1 MSVDPASPRQP
12 FGSWPSPLSVDLAV
26 ASARSLREPHFDG
39 SRLTWIEGRP
49 EERGRSVVMSLDQ
62 ENRPVD
68 VTPAGFDARTRVH
81 EYGGGAYTVSTGL
94 VVFSNFA
101 DGHLYRNTIGDQPD
115 QLTHEAG
122 LRYAD
127 LLIDAARSRVL
138 CVVEDHR
145 FSATEPRNL
154 VGAVSLA
161 DGSLTELTGG
171 ADFFSTPR
179 LNAAGDRLAWLQWN
193 RPNMPW
199 DGTELWVGHLARD
212 GSVGTAHQ
220 IAGSLTESIVQ
231 PTWAPDGSL
240 IFASDR
246 TGWWNLYRWRESDE
260 MAVALA
266 PMDAEFAG
274 PAWQFGLSSF
284 QPLKDGRIAAV
295 ARSKGRD
302 RLYLLSDDAEPVMV
316 PLRWT
321 ELDYLVAS
329 GTVVAAVVGSA
340 TEPSAVAI
348 WDMDAPDPVVVRSGG
363 ERPIDADWI
372 SIPQPV
378 EFPTTNGETAHALL
392 YEPVNPTV
400 SGPDGERPPLVLIS
414 HGGPTSN
421 AVSRFNATIQFFTTR
436 GFAVVDVDYGGST
449 GYGREYRNRLRGNWG
464 IVDLEDCVNAARWLA
479 WRGTVDGSRMAIRG
493 GSAGGYTTLC
503 ALTFTDVFS
512 AGASYFG
519 VGDLEALAR
528 DTHKF
533 ESRYLDLM
541 VAPYPDGVQVY
552 RDRSPIHFVDRIKVP
567 VLVLQG
573 ADDKVVPQAQ
583 ADLLVAALRRN
594 RVPCAYLLFQGEG
607 HGFRQA
613 DNIRRSLEA
622 ELSFY
627 GQVFGFIPADDLP
640 PLNVERLAARR

>member
-1 MSVDPASPRQP
+1 MSTDPRVPRQP

-26 ASARSLREPHFDG
+26 ASARGLREPRFDG

-49 EERGRSVVMSLDQ
+49 EEGGRSVVMTLNP
-62 ENRPVD
+62 ENQPMD

-81 EYGGGAYTVSTGL
+81 EYGGGAYAVSMGL

-101 DGHLYRNTIGDQPD
+101 DGRLYRHAIGDQPD
-115 QLTHEAG
+115 ALTHEADM
-122 LRYAD
+122 RYAD
-127 LLIDAARSRVL
+127 LVIDRARGRVL

-154 VGAVSLA
+154 IGSVSLT
-161 DGSLTELTGG
+161 DGTLTELASG
-171 ADFFSTPR
+171 ADFFSSPR
-179 LNAAGDRLAWLQWN
+179 VNAAGDRLAWLQWN

-199 DGTELWVGHLARD
+199 DGTDLWVGHLSPS
-212 GSVGTAHQ
+212 GSVESARHV
-220 IAGSLTESIVQ
+220 AGSLTESIVQ

-246 TGWWNLYRWRESDE
+246 SGWWNLYRWREHDTSR
-260 MAVALA
+260 A
-266 PMDAEFAG
+266 PLTAMEAEFAG

-284 QPLKDGRIAAV
+284 QPLKDGRVAAI
-295 ARSKGRD
+295 ARSNGRD
-302 RLYLLSDDAEPVMV
+302 RLYLLRDGAEPVAV
-316 PLRWT
+316 PLRWA
-321 ELDYLVAS
+321 ELDDLVAS

-348 WDMDAPDPVVVRSGG
+348 WDVDAPDPVVVRSGG
-363 ERPIDADWI
+363 ERPIAADWI
-372 SIPQPV
+372 SIPQHV
-378 EFPTTNGETAHALL
+378 EFPTTGGKTAHALL

-400 SGPDGERPPLVLIS
+400 SGPEGERPPLVLIS
-414 HGGPTSN
+414 HGGPTSH
-421 AVSRFNATIQFFTTR
+421 AVGRFNATIQFFTTR

-449 GYGREYRNRLRGNWG
+449 GYGREYRDRLLGQWG
-464 IVDLEDCVNAARWLA
+464 VVDLEDCVNAARWLA
-479 WRGTVDGSRMAIRG
+479 WRGTVDGRRMAIRG

-503 ALTFTDVFS
+503 ALTFTQVFS
-512 AGASYFG
+512 AGTSYFG

-533 ESRYLDLM
+533 ESRYLDLL
-541 VAPYPDGVQVY
+541 VAPYPDEVSVY
-552 RDRSPIHFVDRIKVP
+552 RERSPIHFVDRIKVP

-573 ADDKVVPQAQ
+573 ADDRVVPQAQ

-613 DNIRRSLEA
+613 EHIRRALEA

-627 GQVFGFIPADDLP
+627 GQVFGFTPADDLP
-640 PLNVERLAARR
+640 PLNVERLAARA

>member
-1 MSVDPASPRQP
+1 MSTNPPLTRQP
-12 FGSWPSPLSVDLAV
+12 FGSWPSPLSIDLAV
-26 ASARSLREPHFDG
+26 ASARGLREPRFDG

-49 EERGRSVVMSLDQ
+49 EEGGRSVVMTLNP
-62 ENRPVD
+62 ENHPVD

-81 EYGGGAYTVSTGL
+81 EYGGGAYAVSLGL

-101 DGHLYRNTIGDQPD
+101 DGHLYRHTIGDQPD
-115 QLTHEAG
+115 ALTHEPDM
-122 LRYAD
+122 RYAD
-127 LLIDAARSRVL
+127 LVIDRGRARVV

-154 VGAVSLA
+154 IGSVSLA
-161 DGSLTELTGG
+161 DGTLTELASG
-171 ADFFSTPR
+171 ADFFSAPR
-179 LNAAGDRLAWLQWN
+179 PNAAGDRLAWLQWN

-199 DGTELWVGHLARD
+199 DGTDLWVGHLSPD
-212 GSVGTAHQ
+212 GSVESARHV
-220 IAGSLTESIVQ
+220 AGNLTESIVQ

-240 IFASDR
+240 VFASDR
-246 TGWWNLYRWRESDE
+246 SGWWNLYRWREQDA
-260 MAVALA
+260 AVVPLTA
-266 PMDAEFAG
+266 MEAEFAG
-274 PAWQFGLSSF
+274 PAWQFGLSRF
-284 QPLKDGRIAAV
+284 QPLKDGRVAAI
-295 ARSKGRD
+295 ARSNGRD
-302 RLYLLSDDAEPVMV
+302 RLYLLRDGAEPLAV
-316 PLRWT
+316 PLRWA
-321 ELDYLVAS
+321 ELDDLVAS

-348 WDMDAPDPVVVRSGG
+348 WDVDEPDPVVVRSAA
-363 ERPIDADWI
+363 ERPIEADWI
-372 SIPQPV
+372 SIPQHV
-378 EFPTTNGETAHALL
+378 EFPTMGGQTAHALL

-400 SGPDGERPPLVLIS
+400 SGPEGERPPLVLIS

-421 AVSRFNATIQFFTTR
+421 AVGRFNATIQFFTTR

-449 GYGREYRNRLRGNWG
+449 GYGREYRNRLLGKWG
-464 IVDLEDCVNAARWLA
+464 VVDLEDCVNAARWLA
-479 WRGTVDGSRMAIRG
+479 WRGTVDGRRMAIRG

-512 AGASYFG
+512 AGTSYYG

-533 ESRYLDLM
+533 ESRYLDLL
-541 VAPYPDGVQVY
+541 VAPYPDELRVY
-552 RDRSPIHFVDRIKVP
+552 RERSPIHFVDRIKVP

-573 ADDKVVPQAQ
+573 ADDRVVPQAQ

-613 DNIRRSLEA
+613 EHIRRALEA

-627 GQVFGFIPADDLP
+627 GQVFGFTPADVLP
-640 PLNVERLAARR
+640 PLNVERLPARA